1 VWIELNL
8 LMLSRS
14 TALAI
19 VLASVLAAVLP
30 AQEIH
35 GYIGGRITD
44 PSGVAVA
51 GAPVT
56 VLNADT
62 AAATHVVTNGSGYY
76 EANLLL
82 PGNYEVSAKAE
93 GFKQALRK
101 GISLAVGARVEIDLR
116 LELGAVSE
124 TVSVVADVP
133 LLDSDSGST
142 GRVMDSHILN
152 DVPVLN
158 NVSLLLAELTPGVQ
172 SAGVNSWVSYHSGG
186 GGLVY
191 SINGGVGGNDFAVDG
206 VPNNAGRSAAFIPH
220 TEAISEFKME
230 TSGFD
235 ASMGHSTGITISM
248 MTKSGANN
256 YHGSLTETYWN
267 QQWQAAPFFVRQLYY
282 TQIANAKAKGDL
294 ALASKLAS
302 VPELPDGFEH
312 NYAATIGGPVNIP
325 KLIHGRNKLFFFFA
339 YNGFKDSRSEE
350 PNTMNHTVPSA
361 EVKKG
366 DFSQLLQIGPQYTIY
381 DPLTVAA
388 NPARP
393 GQVVRTAFPGN
404 ILPQSRINNP
414 LFKLYSSF
422 YPDPN
427 VMLAA
432 NQDPT
437 NNYLASQMKWNMMY
451 NGLTN
456 RVDYNMSE
464 KDRFFVR
471 WSWFHYHEQ
480 RSDWTYAT
488 TPGIDI
494 NDQIRGDLGANVD
507 WTHTFSPS
515 TVIDFNFGTSDRMNW
530 ANPVVDLS
538 YKPSDVGLP
547 AYMDARAGARTILP
561 QVNISGYNNMGVGY
575 PALDKNRLMT
585 AKSDIFHLHG
595 NHTIRAGVDVRG
607 QYRNNFG
614 GGTTSGSISFD
625 NYYTRKD
632 GDGLTASASNGLSW
646 AAFMLGMPTSMSM
659 GVIDSSSTFNLYS
672 GYYVQDTWRISP
684 RLSMSAGLRIE
695 YETGPT
701 ERFNRAIA
709 AFDPKLTLPITTIAQ
724 NAYAAAPVPELAASA
739 FSVMGGSYYPGT
751 NGRDRKL
758 WQNELLYL
766 PRFSFAYSLTHTMVI
781 RGGYGMF
788 YDSNNV
794 QNYSADLSGYNRT
807 TSTTFSTDWGQNFV
821 SGNPKQ
827 GITPLV
833 DPFPVR
839 ADGTRF
845 DDPTGNLLGSM
856 TKAGSGWTFT
866 DPNLKHPRQQRGGLS
881 VQKQIGKNDLLDVAY
896 SGAHSDHLG
905 ISMPLQPLPSQYWA
919 HGNTRDNAVA
929 TAMNLA
935 VTNPFNIN
943 NYTNLKTTDPL
954 IYNAM
959 NGNSFF
965 TSKTIGKN
973 RLLRAYPQMNGLNE
987 TTSIGETKSHALITS
1002 FTHRSSKG
1010 WMMQGSFTTMYA
1022 KTRDYFY
1029 DEYNPTPSWRSTN
1042 NTRPQ
1047 RVTVIGS
1054 YDFPFGRGKS
1064 LLRNGWASKVAGGW
1078 KLSGTYVYQPG
1089 PLLSWGN
1096 IFFYGNLQDIASDN
1110 STLAQWFNTANFNRV
1125 SGNAP
1130 NSFQA
1135 RVFPTVIDGV
1145 RADKTSQINANL
1157 QREFALKERYKL
1169 LARLDVLNVMNRS
1182 QFDVPSTDPLN
1193 TNFGKV
1199 TAQTTAQNR
1208 FLQVQVRFRF

>member
-1 VWIELNL
+1 
-8 LMLSRS
+8 MLSRS
-14 TALAI
+14 ASIALFCLFLSPSMAF
-19 VLASVLAAVLP
+19 
-30 AQEIH
+30 AQETH
-35 GYIGGRITD
+35 GYIGGRVAD
-44 PSGVAVA
+44 PSAVPIA
-51 GAPVT
+51 GCPVT
-56 VLNADT
+56 VTNVDTNAST
-62 AAATHVVTNGSGYY
+62 RVTTNASGYY
-76 EANLLL
+76 EANLLP
-82 PGNYEVSAKAE
+82 PGNYEVAAKAE
-93 GFKQALRK
+93 GFKQAVRK
-101 GISLAVGARVEIDLR
+101 GIVLVVGARVEIDLK

-124 TVSVVADVP
+124 SVSVVADVP
-133 LLDSDSGST
+133 LLDSDSSSS

-158 NVSLLLAELTPGVQ
+158 NMSLLLAELTPGVQ
-172 SAGVNSWVSYHSGG
+172 SSGVNSWVSYHSGG

-191 SINGGVGGNDFAVDG
+191 SINGGVGGNDFAIDG
-206 VPNNAGRSAAFIPH
+206 APNNGGRSAAYIPH

-235 ASMGHSTGITISM
+235 ASMGHSTGITVSM
-248 MTKSGANN
+248 MTKAGTNQ

-282 TQIANAKAKGDL
+282 TQIANAKAKGNLTL
-294 ALASKLAS
+294 ADQLAS
-302 VPELPDGFEH
+302 VPELPDGYEH
-312 NYAATIGGPVNIP
+312 NYATTIGGPVNIP
-325 KLIHGRNKLFFFFA
+325 KVIHGRNKLFFFFA

-366 DFSQLLQIGPQYTIY
+366 DFSQLLLIGPQYTIY
-381 DPLTVAA
+381 DPLTVAP

-414 LFKLYSSF
+414 LYKLYSSF

-427 VMLAA
+427 VSLAP

-451 NGLTN
+451 NGVTN
-456 RVDYNMSE
+456 RVDYNLNE
-464 KDRFFVR
+464 KNRIFAR

-507 WTHTFSPS
+507 WTHTFNPS
-515 TVIDFNFGTSDRMNW
+515 TVVDFNFGSSDRMNW
-530 ANPVVDLS
+530 ASPVVDLS

-547 AYMDARAGARTILP
+547 KYMDARAGARTILP
-561 QVNISGYNNMGVGY
+561 QVNISGYNNMGVNY
-575 PALDKNRLMT
+575 PALDKNRLLT
-585 AKSDIFHLHG
+585 AKADLFHLQG

-614 GGTTSGSISFD
+614 GGTTSGYINFD

-632 GDGLTASASNGLSW
+632 GDGNTASASNGLSW
-646 AAFMLGMPTSMSM
+646 AAFMLGMPTNMSI
-659 GVIDSSSTFNLYS
+659 GFIDSSSTFNLYS
-672 GYYVQDTWRISP
+672 GCYIQDTWRVSA
-684 RLSMSAGLRIE
+684 RLSISAGFRIE

-701 ERFNRAIA
+701 ERFNRGIA
-709 AFDPKLTLPITTIAQ
+709 AFDPTLALPITSLAQ
-724 NAYAAAPVPELAASA
+724 NAYAAAPVPERAAST
-739 FSVMGGSYYPGT
+739 FSVMGGSFFPGT
-751 NGRDRKL
+751 DGRSRKL

-766 PRFSFAYSLTHTMVI
+766 PRFSFAYSLSHSMVI

-807 TSTTFSTDWGQNFV
+807 TTTTVSTDWGQTFYT
-821 SGNPKQ
+821 GNPFQ
-827 GITPLV
+827 GVSPLA

-845 DDPTGNLLGSM
+845 DDPTGNLLGAM
-856 TKAGSGWTFT
+856 TKAGAGWTFT
-866 DPNLKHPRQQRGGLS
+866 DYNLKHPRQQRGNFS
-881 VQKQIGKNDLLDVAY
+881 VQKQLGKSDLVDVSYVGAY
-896 SGAHSDHLG
+896 SDHLS
-905 ISMPLQPLPSQYWA
+905 ISEPLQPLAMQYWA
-919 HGNTRDNAVA
+919 QANVRDNAVA

-935 VTNPFNIN
+935 VTNPFYIGNFAG
-943 NYTNLKTTDPL
+943 LKTSNPL

-965 TSKTIGKN
+965 TSKTIAKN

-987 TTSIGETKSHALITS
+987 NTSIGETKTHAFILS
-1002 FTHRSSKG
+1002 FTHRSASG
-1010 WMMQGSFTTMYA
+1010 WMLQSSYTAMYG
-1022 KTRDYFY
+1022 KVRDYFY
-1029 DEYNPTPSWRSTN
+1029 NEYDPTPSWRSTN

-1047 RVTVIGS
+1047 RVTLIGS
-1054 YDFPFGRGKS
+1054 YDFPFGRGKRLMRS
-1064 LLRNGWASKVAGGW
+1064 GWGSQIAGGW

-1096 IFFYGNLQDIASDN
+1096 VFFYGNLNDIHSDN
-1110 STLAQWFNTANFNRV
+1110 STLAQWFNTANFNRA
-1125 SGNAP
+1125 SGSAP

-1135 RVFPTVIDGV
+1135 RIFPTVIDGV

-1157 QREFALKERYKL
+1157 QREFVLKERYRM
-1169 LARLDVLNVMNRS
+1169 LARIDVLNVMNRS

-1208 FLQVQVRFRF
+1208 FLQLQLRFRF

>member
-1 VWIELNL
+1 MI
-8 LMLSRS
+8 SRFW
-14 TALAI
+14 LRAI
-19 VLASVLAAVLP
+19 VLACAIVAVLP
-30 AQEIH
+30 AQETH
-35 GYIGGRITD
+35 GYIGGRVTD
-44 PSGVAVA
+44 PQGAPIA
-51 GAPVT
+51 GCPVT
-56 VLNADT
+56 VMNIDT
-62 AAATHVVTNGSGYY
+62 GAPTHVTTNDSGYY

-82 PGNYEVSAKAE
+82 PGNYEVMAKAE

-101 GISLAVGARVEIDLR
+101 GISLAVGARLEIELK
-116 LELGAVSE
+116 LELGAVNE
-124 TVSVVADVP
+124 TVSVTADAP
-133 LLDSDSGST
+133 LLDSDSSSS
-142 GRVMDSHILN
+142 GRVMDSHVLN

-172 SAGVNSWVSYHSGG
+172 SSGINSWVSYHSGG

-191 SINGGVGGNDFAVDG
+191 SINGGVGGNDFAIDG
-206 VPNNAGRSAAFIPH
+206 VPNNSGRSAAYIPH

-235 ASMGHSTGITISM
+235 ASMGHSTGVTVSM
-248 MTKSGANN
+248 MTKSGSNQ

-282 TQIANAKAKGDL
+282 TQIANAKAKGNLTL
-294 ALASKLAS
+294 ANQLAS
-302 VPELPDGFEH
+302 VPELPDGYEH

-350 PNTMNHTVPSA
+350 ANSLNHTVPSA
-361 EVKKG
+361 DVKKG

-381 DPLTVAA
+381 DPLTVAP

-414 LFKLYSSF
+414 LFKLYSGF

-427 VMLAA
+427 VMQAS

-451 NGLTN
+451 NSLTN

-464 KDRFFVR
+464 RNRLFVR

-480 RSDWTYAT
+480 RADWTYAT
-488 TPGIDI
+488 TSGIDV

-507 WTHTFSPS
+507 WTHTFSAS
-515 TVIDFNFGTSDRMNW
+515 TVIDFNFGSSSRMNW

-547 AYMDARAGARTILP
+547 KYMDARAGARTILP
-561 QVNISGYNNMGVGY
+561 TVNISGYNGMGVGY
-575 PALDKNRLMT
+575 PALDKNRLLT
-585 AKSDIFHLHG
+585 AKADLFHMQG

-614 GGTTSGSISFD
+614 GGSTSGTINFD
-625 NYYTRKD
+625 SYYTRKD
-632 GDGLTASASNGLSW
+632 GDGSTAYSSNGLSW
-646 AAFMLGMPTSMSM
+646 AAFMLGMPTSMSI
-659 GVIDSSSTFNLYS
+659 GYLDSSSTFNLYS
-672 GYYVQDTWRISP
+672 GYYIQDTWRVSP
-684 RLSMSAGLRIE
+684 RLSISAGFRIE

-701 ERFNRAIA
+701 ERFNRSIS
-709 AFDPKLTLPITTIAQ
+709 AFDPTVTLPITAGAQ
-724 NAYAAAPVPELAASA
+724 AAYAASPIPELAASA
-739 FSVMGGSYYPGT
+739 FSVMGGSYFPAT
-751 NGRDRKL
+751 DGRSRKI
-758 WQNELLYL
+758 WNNEILYL
-766 PRFSFAYSLTHTMVI
+766 PRVSFAYSLTHRTVL

-794 QNYSADLSGYNRT
+794 MNYSADLSGYNRT
-807 TSTTFSTDWGQNFV
+807 TTTTVSTDWGQTFNT
-821 SGNPKQ
+821 GNPAA
-827 GITPLV
+827 GISPLA

-866 DPNLKHPRQQRGGLS
+866 DPNLRHPRQQRGNFS
-881 VQKQIGKNDLLDVAY
+881 VQQQVWKNDMVEIAY
-896 SGAHSDHLG
+896 NGSYSDRLP
-905 ISMPLQPLPSQYWA
+905 ISVPLQPLPSQYWA
-919 HGNTRDNAVA
+919 HGNVRDNAVA

-935 VTNPFNIN
+935 VTNPFYIGNFAS
-943 NYTNLKTTDPL
+943 LKTTNPL
-954 IYNAM
+954 VYNAM

-973 RLLRAYPQMNGLNE
+973 RLLRAYPEMNGLNE
-987 TTSIGETKSHALITS
+987 TTGAGEMKSHALITS
-1002 FTHRSSKG
+1002 FIHRSSKG
-1010 WMMQGSFTTMYA
+1010 WMMQASFTAMYA
-1022 KTRDYFY
+1022 KIRDYYYNEY
-1029 DEYNPTPSWRSTN
+1029 DSTPSWRSSN

-1047 RVTVIGS
+1047 RVTLIGS
-1054 YDFPFGRGKS
+1054 YDFPFGKGKYF
-1064 LLRNGWASKVAGGW
+1064 LRSGWGAKVAGGW
-1078 KLSGTYVYQPG
+1078 KMSGTYVYQPG
-1089 PLLSWGN
+1089 PLLSWN
-1096 IFFYGNLQDIASDN
+1096 NLFFYGNLSDIPLDSPA
-1110 STLAQWFNTANFNRV
+1110 LAQWFNTANFNR
-1125 SGNAP
+1125 SSSSAP

-1135 RVFPTVIDGV
+1135 RIFPSVIDGV
-1145 RADKTSQINANL
+1145 RADKTSQINTNI
-1157 QREFALKERYKL
+1157 QREFVITERYRL
-1169 LARLDVLNVMNRS
+1169 LARLDVLNVMSRS

>member
-1 VWIELNL
+1 MICRFWL
-8 LMLSRS
+8 R
-14 TALAI
+14 AI
-19 VLASVLAAVLP
+19 VLACAIVAVSS
-30 AQEIH
+30 AQETH
-35 GYIGGRITD
+35 GYIGGRVTD
-44 PSGVAVA
+44 PQ
-51 GAPVT
+51 GAPIVGCPVT
-56 VLNADT
+56 VMNIDT
-62 AAATHVVTNGSGYY
+62 GAPTHVSTNDSGYY

-82 PGNYEVSAKAE
+82 PGNYEVTAKAE

-101 GISLAVGARVEIDLR
+101 GISLAVGARLEIELK
-116 LELGAVSE
+116 LELGAVNE
-124 TVSVVADVP
+124 TVSVTAEAP
-133 LLDSDSGST
+133 LLDSDSSSS
-142 GRVMDSHILN
+142 GRVMDSHVLN

-172 SAGVNSWVSYHSGG
+172 SSGVNSWVSYHSGG

-191 SINGGVGGNDFAVDG
+191 SINGGVGGNDFAIDG
-206 VPNNAGRSAAFIPH
+206 VPNNSGRGAAYIPH

-235 ASMGHSTGITISM
+235 ASMGHSTGLTVSM
-248 MTKSGANN
+248 MTKSGSNR

-294 ALASKLAS
+294 ALANKLAS
-302 VPELPDGFEH
+302 VPELPDGYEH

-381 DPLTVAA
+381 DPLTVAP

-414 LFKLYSSF
+414 LFKLYSGF

-427 VMLAA
+427 VTLAA

-451 NGLTN
+451 NSFTN

-464 KDRFFVR
+464 RNRLFVR

-488 TPGIDI
+488 TSGIDI

-507 WTHTFSPS
+507 WTHTFSAS

-530 ANPVVDLS
+530 ANPVTDLS
-538 YKPSDVGLP
+538 YRPSDVGLP
-547 AYMDARAGARTILP
+547 KYMDARAGARTILP
-561 QVNISGYNNMGVGY
+561 TVNISGYNGMGVGY
-575 PALDKNRLMT
+575 PSLDKLRLLT
-585 AKSDIFHLHG
+585 AKADLFHMHG
-595 NHTIRAGVDVRG
+595 NHTIRGGVDVRG
-607 QYRNNFG
+607 HYRNNFG
-614 GGTTSGSISFD
+614 GGSTSGTINFD

-646 AAFMLGMPTSMSM
+646 AAFMLGMPSNMSI
-659 GVIDSSSTFNLYS
+659 GFVDSSSTFNLYS
-672 GYYVQDTWRISP
+672 GYYIQDTWRISP
-684 RLSMSAGLRIE
+684 RLSISAGFRIE
-695 YETGPT
+695 YEMGPT
-701 ERFNRAIA
+701 ERFNRSIA
-709 AFDPKLTLPITTIAQ
+709 GFDPTVTLPITAGAQ
-724 NAYAAAPVPELAASA
+724 AAYAASPIPELAASA
-739 FSVMGGSYYPGT
+739 FSAMGGSYFPAT
-751 NGRDRKL
+751 DGRSRKI
-758 WQNELLYL
+758 WNNEILYL
-766 PRFSFAYSLTHTMVI
+766 PRISFAYSLTHRTVL

-794 QNYSADLSGYNRT
+794 MNYSADLSGYNRT
-807 TSTTFSTDWGQNFV
+807 TTTTVSTDWGQTFYT
-821 SGNPKQ
+821 GNPAA
-827 GITPLV
+827 GISPLA

-866 DPNLKHPRQQRGGLS
+866 DPNLRHPRQQRGNFS
-881 VQKQIGKNDLLDVAY
+881 VQQQVWKNDMFEIAY
-896 SGAHSDHLG
+896 NGSYSDRLP
-905 ISMPLQPLPSQYWA
+905 ISVPFQPLPSQYWA
-919 HGNTRDNAVA
+919 HGNVRDNAVA

-935 VTNPFNIN
+935 VPNPFYIGNFAS
-943 NYTNLKTTDPL
+943 LKTTNPL
-954 IYNAM
+954 VYNAM

-965 TSKTIGKN
+965 TSKTIAKN
-973 RLLRAYPQMNGLNE
+973 RLLRAYPEMNGLNE
-987 TTSIGETKSHALITS
+987 TTGAGEMKSHALITS
-1002 FTHRSSKG
+1002 FIHRSSKG
-1010 WMMQGSFTTMYA
+1010 WMMQASFTAMYA
-1022 KTRDYFY
+1022 KIRDYYYNEY
-1029 DEYNPTPSWRSTN
+1029 DPAPSWRSSN

-1054 YDFPFGRGKS
+1054 YDFPFGKGKYF
-1064 LLRNGWASKVAGGW
+1064 LRSGWGAKVAGGW
-1078 KLSGTYVYQPG
+1078 KMSGTYVYQPG
-1089 PLLSWGN
+1089 PLLSWN
-1096 IFFYGNLQDIASDN
+1096 NLFFYGNLSDIPLDSPA
-1110 STLAQWFNTANFNRV
+1110 LPQWFNTANFNR
-1125 SGNAP
+1125 SSSTAP

-1135 RVFPTVIDGV
+1135 RIFPSVIDGV
-1145 RADKTSQINANL
+1145 RADKTSQINTNI
-1157 QREFALKERYKL
+1157 QREFVITERYRL